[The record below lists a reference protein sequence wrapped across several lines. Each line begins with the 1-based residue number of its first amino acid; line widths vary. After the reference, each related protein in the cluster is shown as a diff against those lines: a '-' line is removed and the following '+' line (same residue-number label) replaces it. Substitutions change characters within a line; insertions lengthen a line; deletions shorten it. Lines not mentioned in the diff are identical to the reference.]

1 MKTRRITGVR
11 LLAAAGALAMAML
24 SWAAPAR
31 ADEPGPGNIKPPVG
45 GMRLTLHKCVQPQAP
60 GAPATGA
67 EQQTDCTPIDGVT
80 FELYKVTGLDLTT
93 SQGWDQVAGIQAPE
107 SGTTIP
113 GYGTELR
120 QTKITERG
128 GLATFEG
135 LEIGLYLVVE
145 SNTGAPNTGVVLGSR
160 PFLVTLPYVT
170 NNEWNYDVHVYPKNS
185 VAGIEKTVTDDPA
198 TIGYLGQNVVWKV
211 TTDIPLK
218 GQNTQVDRYVVT
230 DNLPAGL
237 AHVSTSVQLSTGE
250 QLELG
255 SDVTCTT
262 AVVCTF
268 NPPGLAKLNANPGA
282 KVVTTITTNVDDV
295 ARATR
300 GVFTNTATFE
310 VNGNVSVERTAQTTW
325 GQLKLHKFDPSN
337 NKALKGAQFNLCLEA
352 HCATVVTT
360 LTTDATG
367 AATVPAL
374 RPGVYHLV
382 ETAAPS
388 GYTLD
393 AAPKEITIVP
403 GETVVGG
410 GITTEGGNT
419 NYKPV
424 PNTKQNIP
432 QLPMT
437 GGVGQVAL
445 IAGGVGMFVVALAV
459 VVFGR
464 LSSRRKR

>member
-1 MKTRRITGVR
+1 MKTRRTTGVR

-24 SWAAPAR
+24 SWAPPAQ
-31 ADEPGPGNIKPPVG
+31 ANEPGPANINPPVG
-45 GMRLTLHKCVQPQAP
+45 GMRLTLHKCVQPQAQ

-80 FELYKVTGLDLTT
+80 FELYKVTDLDLTT

-107 SGTTIP
+107 SGGTIP
-113 GYGTELR
+113 GHDTELK
-120 QTKITERG
+120 QTKITQRG

-160 PFLVTLPYVT
+160 PFLVTLPHVT

-185 VAGIEKTVTDDPA
+185 VAGIEKTVTDDA
-198 TIGYLGQNVVWKV
+198 GTIGYLGQNVVWKV

-218 GQNTQVDRYVVT
+218 GQNTKVDSYVIT

-250 QLELG
+250 QLDLG

-268 NPPGLAKLNANPGA
+268 NAPGLAKLNANPGA
-282 KVVTTITTNVDDV
+282 KVVTTITTNVENV
-295 ARATR
+295 AQATR
-300 GVFTNTATFE
+300 GVFTNTATFQ
-310 VNGNVSVERTAQTTW
+310 VNGNVSPERTAQTTW
-325 GQLKLHKFDPSN
+325 GQLKLHKFDRSN

-352 HCATVVTT
+352 HCGTVVTT

-367 AATVPAL
+367 AATVPVL

-382 ETAAPS
+382 ETLAPS

-403 GETVVGG
+403 GETVVAGD
-410 GITTEGGNT
+410 ITTEGGNT

-424 PNTKQNIP
+424 PNTKQDIP

-437 GGVGQVAL
+437 GGIGQVAL
-445 IAGGVGMFVVALAV
+445 ITGGVGMFVIALAV

-464 LSSRRKR
+464 LSARRKR